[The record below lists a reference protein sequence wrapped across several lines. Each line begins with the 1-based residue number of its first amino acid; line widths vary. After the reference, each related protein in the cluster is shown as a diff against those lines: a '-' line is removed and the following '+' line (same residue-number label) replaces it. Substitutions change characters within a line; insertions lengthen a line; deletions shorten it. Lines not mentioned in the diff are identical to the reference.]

1 MQVYTINEWCE
12 RRKISRPTFYNLIK
26 AGKAPRTMKF
36 GRSVR
41 ISAEADLDWLR
52 ACEADSAARTKEA
65 A

>member
-1 MQVYTINEWCE
+1 MQVWTINEWCAH
-12 RRKISRPTFYNLIK
+12 RKISRPTFYNLIK

-41 ISAEADLDWLR
+41 ISAEADLEWLR
-52 ACEADSAARTKEA
+52 ACEAESAARTKEA